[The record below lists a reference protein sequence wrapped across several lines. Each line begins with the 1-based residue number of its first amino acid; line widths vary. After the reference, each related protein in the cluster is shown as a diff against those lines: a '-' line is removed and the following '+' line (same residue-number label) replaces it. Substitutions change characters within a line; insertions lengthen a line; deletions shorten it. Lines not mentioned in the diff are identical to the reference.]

1 MLVFNDYLEY
11 ETACVTYNLEEFY
24 VDIFRNTT
32 GAQKQIVISPDADT
46 RFYSKTIVFGDY
58 EGALSFSY
66 GEHIVYVP
74 QKKPLPSYLETVRID
89 RKTCMDVFKALKKS
103 PNYFDL
109 KSLFDNAML
118 FDLNYV
124 QFLIALKVFEE
135 LGLVV
140 FDDNGKYK
148 IVENKKVNLE
158 DSAVF
163 CYFGGNKK

>member
-1 MLVFNDYLEY
+1 MKERFLLA
-11 ETACVTYNLEEFY
+11 TANILFMCRKKTVAELSGKRPHRQKNLHGCFQGVE
-24 VDIFRNTT
+24 
-32 GAQKQIVISPDADT
+32 
-46 RFYSKTIVFGDY
+46 
-58 EGALSFSY
+58 
-66 GEHIVYVP
+66 
-74 QKKPLPSYLETVRID
+74 
-89 RKTCMDVFKALKKS
+89 KS